1 MAWRRLAP
9 VFVLCLFPRLACAQ
23 TQPHRN
29 GPQKIAHWTGSNKR
43 FLVAGTALAAAA
55 FADGYTTHR
64 CLVAHRCRETNPI
77 FGSHPSARRLWLEG
91 GSFIAGEELALYFV
105 GRWTKDS
112 RDPFE
117 RNTVLFGA
125 AIPAGVHAW
134 AAWHN
139 AQLNLRPPGRFLACS
154 VRSCISQ

>member
-1 MAWRRLAP
+1 MVWRRLAP
-9 VFVLCLFPRLACAQ
+9 VFLLCLLPQLVCAHIQ
-23 TQPHRN
+23 LHRN
-29 GPQKIAHWTGSNKR
+29 GSHKITHWLGSHKR
-43 FLVAGTALAAAA
+43 FLVAGTALAASA

-91 GSFIAGEELALYFV
+91 GSFVAGEEVALYFV
-105 GRWTKDS
+105 DRWTKNSPS
-112 RDPFE
+112 RFE

-125 AIPAGVHAW
+125 AIPAGAHAW

-139 AQLNLRPPGRFLACS
+139 AQITRSGTASGCPPW
-154 VRSCISQ
+154 VR